1 MVSAPISRDARLAL
15 QKLIE
20 NKMTWISIKHLL
32 RQDAN
37 QLALI
42 MEMGENANIEESMR
56 LTYQSVYYQMNKTM
70 KSKSQL
76 DTDLAKSLV
85 MWKEKI
91 VQSGGYC
98 FTKNMQTMN
107 DGMFA
112 FAFCSQWQMNCLR
125 KDGRIVCL
133 DSSHK
138 TCVTSPRNFCYL
150 CTLVVRSSE
159 TGKGQPVDFMV
170 INHASSY
177 SV

>member
-1 MVSAPISRDARLAL
+1 MASAPISRDARLAL

-98 FTKNMQTMN
+98 FTKNMETMN

-112 FAFCSQWQMNCLR
+112 FAFCSQWQMNVSIWEKKDEGTRWYITVDSLFCL
-125 KDGRIVCL
+125 GIVF
-133 DSSHK
+133 
-138 TCVTSPRNFCYL
+138 T
-150 CTLVVRSSE
+150 
-159 TGKGQPVDFMV
+159 KGW
-170 INHASSY
+170 
-177 SV
+177 

>member
-1 MVSAPISRDARLAL
+1 
-15 QKLIE
+15 
-20 NKMTWISIKHLL
+20 
-32 RQDAN
+32 
-37 QLALI
+37 

-98 FTKNMQTMN
+98 FTKNMETMN

-112 FAFCSQWQMNCLR
+112 FAFCSQWQMNASIWEKKDEGTRWYITVDSLFCL
-125 KDGRIVCL
+125 GIL
-133 DSSHK
+133 F
-138 TCVTSPRNFCYL
+138 T
-150 CTLVVRSSE
+150 
-159 TGKGQPVDFMV
+159 KGW
-170 INHASSY
+170 
-177 SV
+177 

>member
-1 MVSAPISRDARLAL
+1 MLIREENPTETIIEYHWGHTGYTSGSVQDMASAPISRDARLAL

-76 DTDLAKSLV
+76 
-85 MWKEKI
+85 
-91 VQSGGYC
+91 
-98 FTKNMQTMN
+98 
-107 DGMFA
+107 
-112 FAFCSQWQMNCLR
+112 
-125 KDGRIVCL
+125 
-133 DSSHK
+133 
-138 TCVTSPRNFCYL
+138 
-150 CTLVVRSSE
+150 
-159 TGKGQPVDFMV
+159 
-170 INHASSY
+170 
-177 SV
+177 